1 MIGAFSFII
10 YLGPIA
16 LSILVLAI
24 LIKCFQEIISI
35 GYKKY
40 KEYNLPLYRVL
51 NWYVHTYK
59 NVGRN
64 VTSYFPSLSPQRYF
78 LLVATYFLYGD
89 NFFFYFPEYH
99 SSAMVSP

>member
-16 LSILVLAI
+16 LSILVLVV

-35 GYKKY
+35 GYSKY

-51 NWYVHTYK
+51 NW
-59 NVGRN
+59 
-64 VTSYFPSLSPQRYF
+64 
-78 LLVATYFLYGD
+78 
-89 NFFFYFPEYH
+89 
-99 SSAMVSP
+99 